1 MNQVDLKDLNINAFG
16 QVHHEYIGYQS
27 LTDVPKV
34 LAYSEAEYDFSHFMK
49 ESTQTIIKTLH
60 SIEGLQGQ
68 AYLLGVLQGRQ
79 GANFIIDNKTSKTNW
94 LYLHS
99 SPSVAKFL
107 FFIFCN
113 DMTNVNFESFSERYS
128 IVQIFDRI
136 LLRFIYSPSR
146 WFVKKVQ
153 DF

>member
-49 ESTQTIIKTLH
+49 ESTVAIIKTLH

-68 AYLLGVLQGRQ
+68 AYLLGVLQGRHN
-79 GANFIIDNKTSKTNW
+79 ANFVIDNKTSINLIIVPFHRS
-94 LYLHS
+94 LYLKRLCYFYQL
-99 SPSVAKFL
+99 V
-107 FFIFCN
+107 
-113 DMTNVNFESFSERYS
+113 E
-128 IVQIFDRI
+128 
-136 LLRFIYSPSR
+136 
-146 WFVKKVQ
+146 
-153 DF
+153 

>member
-79 GANFIIDNKTSKTNW
+79 GANFIIDNKTSKTN
-94 LYLHS
+94 
-99 SPSVAKFL
+99 
-107 FFIFCN
+107 
-113 DMTNVNFESFSERYS
+113 
-128 IVQIFDRI
+128 
-136 LLRFIYSPSR
+136 
-146 WFVKKVQ
+146 
-153 DF
+153 